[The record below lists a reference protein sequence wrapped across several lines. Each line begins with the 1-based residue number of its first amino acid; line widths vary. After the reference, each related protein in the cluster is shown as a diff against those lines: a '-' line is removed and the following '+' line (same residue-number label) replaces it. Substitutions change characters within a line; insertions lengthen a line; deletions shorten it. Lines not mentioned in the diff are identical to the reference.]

1 MKQINPTHSRSKPM
15 IVFIGLIGVMMLAGC
30 ESTQRDNATLLFYL
44 GDYGQAREVLAERVA
59 NQERPVDGNA
69 KKVDRT
75 YLLNRMRLMIAN
87 LASGYANPNDRVVE
101 EVYEVLRTQGV
112 NEDKTVESVVLNEDL
127 KTWKGEPF
135 EQAMAFC
142 YIGIHYAMNGD
153 WGNMRAASDN
163 ALFYLRDFGG
173 RDVESVVKEAAK
185 RDQLNRGSGDAVIED
200 YKVVESN
207 FKYGYLLHAIANQ
220 QMDQQQEAT
229 EAFDKVI
236 ALDPQLR
243 SYVDVFKKGEYNVV
257 LVLDYGRGPAKR
269 QTGPD
274 GAVAKFVPLMR
285 ESGQGL
291 SIVVGGQ
298 QRGVYPNIVNLN
310 HMATDMMWNNLQ
322 DVRLA
327 KSAVGDALLLAG
339 ALTASQGRSRDS
351 SIAALALLGGGLIA
365 KAGAHADTRHCEL
378 LPQRTYVLPL
388 KITEEDKEVVVY
400 FEGDSSKKMVLRGIN
415 PPKPGQPAALR
426 YVRMTGTGGWPDWA
440 ENQRIF
446 YSNEHAPDTASRNF
460 PYILGGDDVRIPSE
474 TVLTSYQKSGYLQGM
489 MMQELIE
496 VYRAE
501 GIIIDERPGEVPGR
515 HILEGGKWMVSP
527 MPGTGGYMRLF
538 GRRWADYIP
547 ESEYVKQIKQK
558 YGLAS
563 TSDQNAQPK
572 TDSKDF

>member
-1 MKQINPTHSRSKPM
+1 MKQIKSIYSRSKQM
-15 IVFIGLIGVMMLAGC
+15 VGFMGLICAMMLTGC
-30 ESTQRDNATLLFYL
+30 ESTQRDNATLMFYL
-44 GDYGQAREVLAERVA
+44 GDYGRAREALAERVA
-59 NQERPVDGNA
+59 NQARPVDGDA
-69 KKVDRT
+69 KKIDRT

-185 RDQLNRGSGDAVIED
+185 RDQINQGTGDAVID
-200 YKVVESN
+200 NYKVIESN

-220 QMDQQQEAT
+220 QMNQQQEAI

-243 SYVDVFKKGEYNVV
+243 SYVDVFKKGDYNVV

-269 QTGPD
+269 QSGPD
-274 GAVAKFVPLMR
+274 GAVAKFVPMMQ

-291 SIVVGGQ
+291 SVVVNGQ
-298 QRGVYPNIVNLN
+298 QRGVYPKIVNLN
-310 HMATDMMWNNLQ
+310 NMATDMMWNNLQ

-339 ALTASQGRSRDS
+339 AFTASQGRSRDS

-400 FEGDSSKKMVLRGIN
+400 FEGESSRKIVLRGIK
-415 PPKPGQPAALR
+415 PPKTGQPAALR

-446 YSNEHAPDTASRNF
+446 YSNEYAPDAATRNF
-460 PYILGGDDVRIPSE
+460 PYVLGGDDVRTPSE
-474 TVLTSYQKSGYLQGM
+474 SVLTSYQKSGYLQGM
-489 MMQELIE
+489 MMQELVE

-501 GIIIDERPGEVPGR
+501 GIFIHDRPGDVPGR
-515 HILEGGKWMVSP
+515 HILEGGKWMVNP
-527 MPGTGGYMRLF
+527 IPGTGGYMRLF

-558 YGLAS
+558 YGLAP
-563 TSDQNAQPK
+563 TNAQNAQTRP
-572 TDSKDF
+572 DRKDY